1 MTSGRVDRVVI
12 PIYIFKN
19 GNDEHLCPELLHAD
33 VTSKMVQ
40 NATGFHVEVL
50 NTLREYTLIILI
62 NLFSFRR
69 YNYCLTK
76 LLQ

>member
-1 MTSGRVDRVVI
+1 VDRVVI

-50 NTLREYTLIILI
+50 NVMLETVDLSYEEPLALESVDHCGVH
-62 NLFSFRR
+62 FGEFF
-69 YNYCLTK
+69 
-76 LLQ
+76 